1 MFIASL
7 FTFQFLFYSI
17 NLILLIFYFLLLNDD
32 SLTGSLIKATD
43 EIHAF
48 LLSRHGI
55 YFQLLLLMHFDS
67 AQICLKLS
75 YLVFK
80 AVLKLFQIYA
90 EIQVNHV
97 CSSLFESLKM
107 NIYLPKVLYLYHI
120 MITIHLIEF
129 QGLGIIL
136 SNLLA
141 TLSMHFQNRMP
152 LQHLNLNYESA
163 LHILKY
169 DLNILVLAYAYLDQV
184 W

>member
-1 MFIASL
+1 
-7 FTFQFLFYSI
+7 
-17 NLILLIFYFLLLNDD
+17 
-32 SLTGSLIKATD
+32 
-43 EIHAF
+43 
-48 LLSRHGI
+48 
-55 YFQLLLLMHFDS
+55 MHFDS
-67 AQICLKLS
+67 ARICLRLS
-75 YLVFK
+75 YLVFEV
-80 AVLKLFQIYA
+80 ALKLFQIYA
-90 EIQVNHV
+90 EIQVSHA
-97 CSSLFESLKM
+97 CSSLFESLKR

-169 DLNILVLAYAYLDQV
+169 DLNILILVYAYLDQV
-184 W
+184 L